1 VFGDEILDRHSNV
14 RVLRWRNRLR
24 LSRLATW
31 SLAAASVLPTALSMF
46 VALAA
51 ARAGA

>member
-1 VFGDEILDRHSNV
+1 V
-14 RVLRWRNRLR
+14 
-24 LSRLATW
+24 
-31 SLAAASVLPTALSMF
+31 AAASVLPTALSMF